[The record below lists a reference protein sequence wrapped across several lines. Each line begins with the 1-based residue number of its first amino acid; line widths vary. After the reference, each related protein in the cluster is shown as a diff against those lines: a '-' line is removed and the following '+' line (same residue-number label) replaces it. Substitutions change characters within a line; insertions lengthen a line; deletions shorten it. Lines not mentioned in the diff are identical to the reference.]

1 MKNILVIDG
10 QGGKIGRELLEL
22 IKQRFPD
29 GCIAAV
35 GTNSTATATMM
46 KGGPARAATG
56 ENAVIVA
63 CRTADIIVG
72 PIGIVVADSLYGEI
86 TPAMAAAVG
95 QSGAVKILIPVSR
108 CETLVAGIRGL
119 TLSELLKDA
128 LEKIS
133 ETLCAQ

>member
-1 MKNILVIDG
+1 M
-10 QGGKIGRELLEL
+10 
-22 IKQRFPD
+22 
-29 GCIAAV
+29 
-35 GTNSTATATMM
+35 
-46 KGGPARAATG
+46 
-56 ENAVIVA
+56 A